1 MLIWSSNLVDFQPLI
16 QTNFLRNRSLKIYF
30 PLVTGHP
37 VHMYIAEVYLL
48 HCSSNLVAP
57 SSPPRAS
64 TMYPVCISLSLSLSS
79 SLSAFHVHAHG
90 FISLSLLLVPHPIS
104 PSPSPISLS
113 IPQPPSPSPFPFSLR
128 TNVRKWIPYLDL
140 EWFSKSFAHM
150 RPPTQTHTT
159 HVTAQCTRIYDP
171 RAHSHTH
178 THIPDRY
185 YDDRY
190 ARTTFFPSSPP
201 LFLSSRAPP
210 RISSGPFATG
220 WQPARIHWCYHEP
233 GHRSSTCSISVGSAI
248 SKWIFL
254 SSSSCLSL
262 LCVRACVCVCVRV
275 FFFTVTTRLTRSNE
289 GMIGKLEA
297 EDRAVCSKGFV
308 FTREHFFSLS
318 LSLSL
323 RSFFL
328 VLFFFLLTFRS
339 FLSILSLL
347 FRPFYFF
354 CSLFLSF
361 LFALVRFVFPNDRS
375 LSMLLKGVDGYRWNG
390 CLWEVPVLKGFLL
403 QCNRLIGVVKEVW
416 LISRLRL
423 INLEVDLN

>member
-1 MLIWSSNLVDFQPLI
+1 MLVWSSNLVDFQALI
-16 QTNFLRNRSLKIYF
+16 QTNFLQNRSLKIYF

-64 TMYPVCISLSLSLSS
+64 TMYPVCISLSLFLSS

-90 FISLSLLLVPHPIS
+90 FISLSLSLSSSFRTLYLRLPPLY
-104 PSPSPISLS
+104 PSPSRNRHPH
-113 IPQPPSPSPFPFSLR
+113 PHSPFHSAPTSENGFPTWTWNGFRKVLLTCGHPRKHTPHTWPHSVRVSTIRAR
-128 TNVRKWIPYLDL
+128 T
-140 EWFSKSFAHM
+140 A
-150 RPPTQTHTT
+150 THT
-159 HVTAQCTRIYDP
+159 
-171 RAHSHTH
+171 HTH

-275 FFFTVTTRLTRSNE
+275 FFFHCNHAAYTVKR
-289 GMIGKLEA
+289 GH
-297 EDRAVCSKGFV
+297 DREVGGRGPRGLFKRIRFHERAFFLPLSFSFFAIV
-308 FTREHFFSLS
+308 FFWFFFSSFSPFVRFYQFFL
-318 LSLSL
+318 
-323 RSFFL
+323 SFFA
-328 VLFFFLLTFRS
+328 
-339 FLSILSLL
+339 LSIFFVPSFFPSCSLL
-347 FRPFYFF
+347 FVSFF
-354 CSLFLSF
+354 RTIGRFRCYWREWMDIGETVVCERFLYWRVSCYS
-361 LFALVRFVFPNDRS
+361 ATA
-375 LSMLLKGVDGYRWNG
+375 
-390 CLWEVPVLKGFLL
+390 
-403 QCNRLIGVVKEVW
+403 W
-416 LISRLRL
+416 LG
-423 INLEVDLN
+423 